1 MAKETRQVVQ
11 YKVYLLFKTIQKPH
25 GKRFINE
32 RSQVAFFDDKKL
44 LDAYLTQAKGE
55 ENVVYETNE
64 EWLEIEPKPE
74 NFSLT
79 LNPEYVAPEVKT
91 KKSSKVAGLE
101 KLKNK

>member
-11 YKVYLLFKTIQKPH
+11 YKIYLLFKTIQKPH

-44 LDAYLTQAKGE
+44 LQAFLKQAEGE
-55 ENVVYETNE
+55 ENVAYEVNE
-64 EWLEIEPKPE
+64 EWLEIEPKAE

-79 LNPEYVAPEVKT
+79 LNPEYKAPEVKV
-91 KKSSKVAGLE
+91 KKSIKVAGLE